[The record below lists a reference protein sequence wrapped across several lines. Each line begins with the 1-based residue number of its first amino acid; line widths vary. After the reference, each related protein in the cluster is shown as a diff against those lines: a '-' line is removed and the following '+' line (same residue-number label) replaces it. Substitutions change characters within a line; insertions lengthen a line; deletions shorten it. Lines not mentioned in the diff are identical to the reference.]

1 MDATLERPAIVAKVV
16 KFLIA
21 IDSVCLVGLPN
32 RLQFEVRARE
42 LRQPVGNSQVE
53 QPVGNSQAAFVG
65 WLRRRR

>member
-32 RLQFEVRARE
+32 RLQFEVDGM
-42 LRQPVGNSQVE
+42 PVGNSQVE